1 MAKRKVKK
9 KVRRSGGSFLKKV
22 QNDRS
27 VKAVKLRI
35 KKAKAVSK
43 KLSAEYKRKLKA
55 ASRRLGKK
63 RR

>member
-9 KVRRSGGSFLKKV
+9 KVRQSGGSFLKKV

-55 ASRRLGKK
+55 ASRRLAKK